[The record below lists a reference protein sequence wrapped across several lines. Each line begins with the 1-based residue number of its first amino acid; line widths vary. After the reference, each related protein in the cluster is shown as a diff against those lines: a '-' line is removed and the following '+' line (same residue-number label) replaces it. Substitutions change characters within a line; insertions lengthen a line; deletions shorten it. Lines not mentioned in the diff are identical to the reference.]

1 MNEKFFKQKA
11 KEINEFYKNNK
22 KRFDF
27 IVKSIISELDEVVK
41 DKDNLNVYEE
51 LGDLFADCFILSDL
65 IGGENF
71 DVSYFTNKSFE
82 KIMNRH
88 KEMFKLIPQ
97 NQKNELYKTVKEI
110 EEIARLSEK
119 LRKDKENEQRE

>member
-11 KEINEFYKNNK
+11 KEINEFYKKKK

-110 EEIARLSEK
+110 EEIARLSED
-119 LRKDKENEQRE
+119 LRTLQKGE

>member
-110 EEIARLSEK
+110 EEIARLSED
-119 LRKDKENEQRE
+119 LRTLQKGE